1 MLLSN
6 THINVA
12 IIIIII
18 ISVVVFVNLSY
29 TKYKDVTVKFLNTSE
44 IQDYLRGVS
53 TQQYFSTISPQILI
67 QKTNGGTSSGDY
79 ERHLHPLLPKE
90 RKWIRECLSTI
101 PPNPMINS
109 NLTWTFIGTSNKLE
123 SGMPYTVGQVIFL
136 PPSLTSKNLSIQRTV
151 THTLCHEWIHILQ
164 RRFPE
169 LHYKFITKSM
179 RFRSAQIVGP
189 WKLGK
194 YEIYSNPDG
203 LQRRQGSWVFSDNK
217 RKWYLPLLLTVPTTG
232 KLTKLSLQ
240 VDLIQGEPA
249 RVKSRG
255 ILVDNITSILG
266 KRFPMCPSSNLYHP
280 HEILAELGANYLM
293 EGTTHSSVFDK
304 FFQILGNYCLQN

>member
-136 PPSLTSKNLSIQRTV
+136 PPSLLKAV
-151 THTLCHEWIHILQ
+151 
-164 RRFPE
+164 
-169 LHYKFITKSM
+169 
-179 RFRSAQIVGP
+179 
-189 WKLGK
+189 
-194 YEIYSNPDG
+194 
-203 LQRRQGSWVFSDNK
+203 
-217 RKWYLPLLLTVPTTG
+217 
-232 KLTKLSLQ
+232 
-240 VDLIQGEPA
+240 
-249 RVKSRG
+249 
-255 ILVDNITSILG
+255 
-266 KRFPMCPSSNLYHP
+266 
-280 HEILAELGANYLM
+280 
-293 EGTTHSSVFDK
+293 
-304 FFQILGNYCLQN
+304 GNY